1 MKTLLTMLS
10 VMLLVTAPS
19 FAGNQIEAWLEEA
32 VRELNASG
40 NLGDTSAPQRRLREI
55 LKEDPTHLEALWILT
70 NLELS
75 KLTNLELTEHI
86 KGLFKTGQAIEKI
99 VVLAKKK
106 GQPAF
111 AHYVTAR
118 YAKEYKT
125 YTRALSEINSALF
138 IEPNSTRFLATK
150 GKILVGKGSWED
162 NDQGIEA
169 GIRILKQAHK
179 QSKENPTIF
188 YDEESFHFAL
198 AWATAKLSKPRW
210 EEVIEHYVSAIRH
223 GPEKTIPQA
232 FAWNNV
238 SIAYQK
244 LGQCQK
250 AREAAEHALEIMEF
264 GAAESNKQYAE
275 FCLEMQQLGI
285 MSSHQKKHP
294 ASTGQSG

>member
-75 KLTNLELTEHI
+75 KLTNLELTERI

-118 YAKEYKT
+118 YA
-125 YTRALSEINSALF
+125 
-138 IEPNSTRFLATK
+138 
-150 GKILVGKGSWED
+150 
-162 NDQGIEA
+162 
-169 GIRILKQAHK
+169 
-179 QSKENPTIF
+179 
-188 YDEESFHFAL
+188 
-198 AWATAKLSKPRW
+198 
-210 EEVIEHYVSAIRH
+210 
-223 GPEKTIPQA
+223 
-232 FAWNNV
+232 
-238 SIAYQK
+238 
-244 LGQCQK
+244 
-250 AREAAEHALEIMEF
+250 
-264 GAAESNKQYAE
+264 
-275 FCLEMQQLGI
+275 
-285 MSSHQKKHP
+285 
-294 ASTGQSG
+294 